1 MTFKNYKSLKIGDWN
16 FKKLIRASDGLV
28 LFEKY
33 SKPYDAEIAYLE
45 TTGQQCIDTG
55 IFPSLDMEFNT
66 KIYTP
71 KVFDDYFCSLR
82 KDGNNTRYYLLN
94 YNRNAGYAC
103 TKSVWPGAF
112 KKPDDFL
119 TNTHI
124 IKSKITQDKVS
135 IEVDGLYFEDADKGG
150 LFSPDKTLPLF
161 GAKLNNST
169 TINTRSN
176 AGTRCYYAKFI
187 SNGQVVG
194 DFIPVRVGN
203 VGYMYDKVSGKL
215 FGNLGAGNFILGPDI
230 VENPYVTDGLVAMW
244 DSIWNTDFNNHDQNA
259 TTWIDLVGNN
269 VVTTT
274 STTAPTA
281 LGNGFRFNGSQYFT
295 VTPDD
300 NIKSVGTNNH
310 DITVEIGFNANPQSK
325 ENQGLLG
332 FGTSSQRNIWMFFGN
347 PPTSTSSTLDA
358 QLQKSSSLRLWYKQG
373 VFPTGTKHHVVFS
386 SSSTTMSG
394 WLDGIKVS
402 STRTIGKQTSLGQS
416 FIGRISSYN
425 NFYGDIYFI
434 RIYNRALTED
444 EIAANYAIDKQRFNI

>member
-45 TTGQQCIDTG
+45 TTGQQYIDTG

-71 KVFDDYFCSLR
+71 RVGDDYFCSLR
-82 KDGNNTRYYLLN
+82 KDGGNTRYYLLN
-94 YNRNAGYAC
+94 YNSSAGYVC
-103 TKSVWPGAF
+103 TKSSWPCAA
-112 KKPDDFL
+112 KKPNYFS

-135 IEVDGLYFEDADKGG
+135 IEVDGSYVEYADKGG

-161 GAKLNNST
+161 GAKLNST
-169 TINTRSN
+169 TINARSN
-176 AGTRCYYAKFI
+176 VGTRCYYAKFI

-230 VENPYVTDGLVAMW
+230 VENPYVTDGLVNMFDALLVPNW
-244 DSIWNTDFNNHDQNA
+244 QDVIGNA
-259 TTWIDLVGNN
+259 LMT
-269 VVTTT
+269 
-274 STTAPTA
+274 
-281 LGNGFRFNGSQYFT
+281 
-295 VTPDD
+295 
-300 NIKSVGTNNH
+300 
-310 DITVEIGFNANPQSK
+310 
-325 ENQGLLG
+325 
-332 FGTSSQRNIWMFFGN
+332 GTSATEGYTNLGYQIAGVNWPELYKGAFTIQIAFNQTAINGN
-347 PPTSTSSTLDA
+347 WYSLLENKGTRSGYYSLDVRIAWTKSLSTYAIGCRAKQASSSNLPITGFEKGTPFYGTITISAPASGRGTYTFNDNQPVSYAITGNADYTPASDVITSS
-358 QLQKSSSLRLWYKQG
+358 SGYYKN
-373 VFPTGTKHHVVFS
+373 K
-386 SSSTTMSG
+386 
-394 WLDGIKVS
+394 
-402 STRTIGKQTSLGQS
+402 TRV
-416 FIGRISSYN
+416 
-425 NFYGDIYFI
+425 YGI
-434 RIYNRALTED
+434 RIYNRALTKD